1 MHAGGDVEAARAAND
16 KQIRHLR
23 GLGGGEDGG
32 VTGAEIAADV
42 RVRPARIEGAD
53 YRVESGELRGKIGGG
68 NVGGDGAHVG
78 CGKDFGG
85 VAGERGDVVA
95 TRGEFT
101 DDGIAYVTGGTNNGK
116 IHGILLK
123 LFYEGAL
130 IVSAPQSGEN
140 RRFLK

>member
-1 MHAGGDVEAARAAND
+1 LHAGGDVKAARTAD
-16 KQIRHLR
+16 SEQVRHLR
-23 GLGGGEDGG
+23 GLGSGEDGG
-32 VTGAEIAADV
+32 VTGAEIAGDV
-42 RVRPARIEGAD
+42 WVRPARIEGAD

-101 DDGIAYVTGGTNNGK
+101 DDGIAYVTGGANDSK
-116 IHGILLK
+116 IHGKLQK

-130 IVSAPQSGEN
+130 IVCALKSGEN

>member
-1 MHAGGDVEAARAAND
+1 M
-16 KQIRHLR
+16 R
-23 GLGGGEDGG
+23 GLGSGEDGG
-32 VTGAEIAADV
+32 VTGAEIAGDV

-95 TRGEFT
+95 TRGEFAHH
-101 DDGIAYVTGGTNNGK
+101 GIAYVTRTTNDCVF
-116 IHGILLK
+116 HRK
-123 LFYEGAL
+123 LVL
-130 IVSAPQSGEN
+130 SD
-140 RRFLK
+140 